1 MTATPEQAFTYLV
14 DPRNRPKWQSSLL
27 SVDVPDDEEPHLG
40 QAWSELTAVGVRPH
54 LVVTEFVPYR
64 VWAESGTWRGVRADL
79 RLRFTARGTG
89 CRVQAEGE
97 VSGSGLYAAAALS
110 SGLVA
115 GRAIGADLRKA
126 GRLIAAQHGG

>member
-1 MTATPEQAFTYLV
+1 M
-14 DPRNRPKWQSSLL
+14 
-27 SVDVPDDEEPHLG
+27 
-40 QAWSELTAVGVRPH
+40 
-54 LVVTEFVPYR
+54 VTEFVPFR
-64 VWAESGTWRGVRADL
+64 AWAESGTWRGVRADL

-89 CRVQAEGE
+89 CRVLAEGE

-126 GRLIAAQHGG
+126 GRLITAG